1 MLSVGDELKDGFDIS
16 INYLDE
22 NISFIDDI
30 KTFYIRRKDVTTEY
44 LTSLKKINVEM
55 LDLITK
61 NSINISVGSKP
72 IMTPGSLV
80 NSTITTVRKL
90 VNDNVDK
97 DLNKINDIVIND
109 LTSLINDLKNLS
121 MYLKN
126 IYKEMTNNYQTIC
139 ETNLNSFKKK
149 YDEAT
154 KNMEQAR
161 AKGSSSDKITKREVS
176 MNEAKNLYLIEI
188 ALANRVKD
196 KLYFQDI
203 PELLDLLQNTVKFKV
218 QQFNNVLTKHLN
230 NCIAN
235 SNTNITVYQEEINFL
250 KENLPDLDVEMFIKH
265 NKKPWQEPQDKVFI
279 ASPIWYEEPVF
290 NVKLEQDLKILS
302 TKYKKALEDR
312 TYLQSE
318 ISKQLDSMKSLRNEI
333 LASSKKGGLNFTIL
347 KQYSAALQRFTDL
360 ENQNLRVEVVIDSL
374 KNNFKNIDLDNLNF
388 KEEKQKSGLFSKF
401 KIGRNKSKSSN
412 KGSADIADSR
422 YEESIYSNDDVA
434 STINSFA
441 ASSISTPAV
450 NTEIHRERKPS
461 VPLESSNS
469 LASANAIALYQY
481 QAQDSDETDISPNDK
496 LKTLKHD
503 INGWTQVINLNN
515 GKTGNVPTSYLKI
528 TESSAQTSKVPP
540 TVAPRRK
547 KTTNSDNPKVLCK
560 YEYIA
565 QGDDEISI
573 HPGDQIEVLRAEDEN
588 GWALGLCNGN
598 QGLFPV
604 SYC

>member
-16 INYLDE
+16 IDYLDQ
-22 NISFIDDI
+22 NISFIEDI
-30 KTFYIRRKDVTTEY
+30 KEFYIKRKEVTKEY
-44 LTSLKKINVEM
+44 LMNMKKINVDM

-80 NSTITTVRKL
+80 NSSITTVRKL
-90 VNDNVDK
+90 VNDNIDK

-126 IYKEMTNNYQTIC
+126 IYKEMMNNYHAIC
-139 ETNLNSFKKK
+139 ETNLNNYKKK

-161 AKGSSSDKITKREVS
+161 AKGSSSDKITKREVA

-218 QQFNNVLTKHLN
+218 QKFNTFLSKHLN
-230 NCIAN
+230 NCIHNAN
-235 SNTNITVYQEEINFL
+235 SNISVYKEEINYL
-250 KENLPDLDVEMFIKH
+250 TENLPDLDVEMFIKH

-279 ASPIWYEEPVF
+279 ASPIWYEEPIF
-290 NVKLEQDLKILS
+290 NVKLEEDLKILS
-302 TKYKKALEDR
+302 IKYKKAIEDKS
-312 TYLQSE
+312 YLQSE
-318 ISKQLDSMKSLRNEI
+318 ISKQLDNMKSLRGQI
-333 LASSKKGGLNFTIL
+333 LEASEKNGLNFALL
-347 KQYSAALQRFTDL
+347 KQYSASLQRFTDL
-360 ENQNLRVEVVIDSL
+360 ENQNLRVEVIIDSL
-374 KNNFKNIDLDNLNF
+374 KNNFKDINLDNLNF
-388 KEEKQKSGLFSKF
+388 KEEKKKSGIFSKL
-401 KIGRNKSKSSN
+401 KIGRSKSKSSN
-412 KGSADIADSR
+412 KDSSEVIDNRYEDSR
-422 YEESIYSNDDVA
+422 DQSDDVA
-434 STINSFA
+434 STMNSFA
-441 ASSISTPAV
+441 ASSISGAGI
-450 NTEIHRERKPS
+450 NTEIHRENKPTFS
-461 VPLESSNS
+461 QGSSS
-469 LASANAIALYQY
+469 SAAPNAVALYSY
-481 QAQDSDETDISPNDK
+481 QAQDSDEIDISPNDK
-496 LKTLKHD
+496 LRTLKND
-503 INGWTQVINLNN
+503 VNGWTQVLNVTS
-515 GKTGNVPTSYLKI
+515 GKTGNIPTSYMKI
-528 TESSAQTSKVPP
+528 TEVSNTSKVPP
-540 TVAPRRK
+540 TVVPRRK
-547 KTTNSDNPKVLCK
+547 KGNNENPKVLCK

-573 HPGDQIEVLRAEDEN
+573 HPGDQIEVLRPEDEN

-598 QGLFPV
+598 KGLFPM